1 MAATSHLL
9 PDMVGVIRGTTIQ
22 FSTFL
27 KDITSAVGYSTHLH
41 HYLLV
46 RQLSYTCKILKLPRY
61 QIL

>member
-1 MAATSHLL
+1 MAATYHLL

-27 KDITSAVGYSTHLH
+27 KDTTSAVGYFTHLH

-46 RQLSYTCKILKLPRY
+46 RQLSILH
-61 QIL
+61 

>member
-27 KDITSAVGYSTHLH
+27 KDITSAVGYFNHLH

-46 RQLSYTCKILKLPRY
+46 RQLAILHL
-61 QIL
+61 